1 MLKKDLKKL
10 IDTAAGRIPA
20 DLVIMNGKIAD
31 VYGGRFIETGL
42 AISGGL
48 IAGLGDYEGR
58 SVIDARGQYILPG
71 FIESHIHIESSFLC
85 PEELGRILVP
95 CGTSTIIADPH
106 EIVNVRGLAG
116 LRYMMEAAEGT
127 VMDIKFMAP
136 SCVPAAA
143 HEHAGAALD
152 AEALAEP
159 LGEPGVL
166 GLGEF
171 MNYPAV
177 IRGDDAALDKIVLA
191 LERGKLIDGHS
202 PGLVGGDLNAY
213 AAAGI
218 HTDHECAAVEEM
230 EQRLARGMYVM
241 LRQGSA
247 CRDLRNLL
255 KGLTPQ
261 NSRRC
266 ILCSDDYQPRS
277 IFENGHIDNHLRICV
292 EEGID
297 PMTALRM
304 ATLNAAECFRLH
316 DRGGIAPGLRADI
329 VIVDNLKDF
338 RVRKTFIG
346 GTAAA
351 EDGKYLLPVQRRDD
365 SAVRGTFHVKDFS
378 PEKLAL
384 PLKSDQ
390 VYVIDLKP
398 GSVVTGKGRAV
409 VKRDAGGRFV
419 YDPAADIAKIA
430 VVERHR
436 NTGHVGLGLIRGYGI
451 RRGAAALSVAHDSHN
466 IIAVG
471 VNDADMAA
479 AVERLIA
486 IGGGAVLVRDG
497 ITLEE
502 MPLPLGGLMS
512 DRDGEW
518 VDKKLISLHQKA
530 VAGLGVSEDVEPLMS
545 LCFMSLTVIPE
556 LKITDMGLFDV
567 GQFKFIAP
575 EAEG

>member
-1 MLKKDLKKL
+1 MTRQELKKL

-20 DLVIMNGKIAD
+20 DLVIRNGKIAD
-31 VYGGRFIETGL
+31 VYTGRFIETSL

-48 IAGLGDYEGR
+48 IAGLGTYEGR
-58 SVIDARGQYILPG
+58 EIINAGGRYILPG

-85 PEELGRILVP
+85 PEELSRLLVP
-95 CGTSTIIADPH
+95 RGTATIIADPH
-106 EIVNVRGLAG
+106 EIVNVCGLRG
-116 LRYMMEAAEGT
+116 LRYMMNAAEAAAL
-127 VMDIKFMAP
+127 DIKFMVP
-136 SCVPAAA
+136 SCVPTTSF
-143 HEHAGAALD
+143 EHAGAVLD
-152 AEALAEP
+152 AEALREP
-159 LGEPGVL
+159 LEGENIL

-177 IRGDDAALDKIVLA
+177 IRGEEAALDKIFLA

-202 PGLVGGDLNAY
+202 PGLTGGDLNAY
-213 AAAGI
+213 AAAYI
-218 HTDHECAAVEEM
+218 HTDHECATVEEM
-230 EQRLARGMYVM
+230 EQRISRGMYVM

-247 CRDLRNLL
+247 CHDLKNLL

-277 IFENGHIDNHLRICV
+277 ILENGHMDNHLRICV
-292 EEGID
+292 AGGID

-304 ATLNAAECFRLH
+304 ATLNAAECFRLY

-338 RVRKTFIG
+338 EVRKVILG
-346 GTAAA
+346 GKTAA
-351 EDGKYLLPVQRRDD
+351 ENGECLTPVTRRDD
-365 SAVRGTFHVKDFS
+365 SAVRGSFFVKDFS
-378 PEKLAL
+378 VEKLAL

-398 GSVVTGKGRAV
+398 GSVVTGKGRARV
-409 VKRDAGGRFV
+409 QRDGQGRFV
-419 YDPAADIAKIA
+419 HDPAGDIAKIA
-430 VVERHR
+430 VVERHQR
-436 NTGHVGLGLIRGYGI
+436 TGNVGVGLIRGYGI

-486 IGGGAVLVRDG
+486 MGGGAALVRDG
-497 ITLEE
+497 AVLEE

-512 DRDGEW
+512 DREGLW
-518 VDKKLISLHQKA
+518 VDEKLTVLHHRA
-530 VAGLGVSEDVEPLMS
+530 VADLGVSKDVEPLMS
-545 LCFMSLTVIPE
+545 LCFMSLVVIPE

-567 GQFKFIAP
+567 GQFKSIPP
-575 EAEG
+575 EAES